1 MFCQNE
7 NKVTHEAPRLLKI
20 IQTWLL
26 DGHSACI
33 RGNFAQ
39 IAIKKKKKI
48 KSFPNTDGEK
58 IRQNFRNGEKLSSPL
73 SQFYSAWIVQHR
85 QPVQLAQVLRLKA
98 FCCHCRMTDTAEIL
112 KLNTCWCVDG
122 REISP
127 TSPPPTRVTH
137 CSQSQKNRIKQ
148 TDRSFRLLQ

>member
-1 MFCQNE
+1 MGDDVCFVKNE

-48 KSFPNTDGEK
+48 KSFPTQMEKRLVKTSGTWGNFHPRWVSFTRSGLCNIVNPCNLCRYAGWKPLFVIAGWQIPAGAWTEEKFAHITATHSRYALLSVTKEQNKTDG
-58 IRQNFRNGEKLSSPL
+58 QKLS
-73 SQFYSAWIVQHR
+73 
-85 QPVQLAQVLRLKA
+85 
-98 FCCHCRMTDTAEIL
+98 
-112 KLNTCWCVDG
+112 
-122 REISP
+122 
-127 TSPPPTRVTH
+127 
-137 CSQSQKNRIKQ
+137 IKQ
-148 TDRSFRLLQ
+148 